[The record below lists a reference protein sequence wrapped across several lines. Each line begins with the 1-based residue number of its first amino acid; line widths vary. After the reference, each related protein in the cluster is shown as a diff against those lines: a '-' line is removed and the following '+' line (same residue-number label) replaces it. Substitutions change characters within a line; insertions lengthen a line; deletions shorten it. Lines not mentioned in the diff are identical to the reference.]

1 MKLTRKNASKL
12 YDGLC
17 ALLGIDSLFIDHN
30 SVLHAS
36 NNDTDNDEDEE
47 HILYSL
53 PGEAYIELY
62 DSKIWKDYDSQLEWS
77 INYVI
82 SIDSFAYHMRC
93 DPDDVKYQVM
103 KAVLHEFDADD
114 GCLMIEVA
122 GKRYTINNLEELK
135 VKADLKT

>member
-17 ALLGIDSLFIDHN
+17 ALLDIDSLFIDHN
-30 SVLHAS
+30 SILHAS
-36 NNDTDNDEDEE
+36 NDDADNDEDEE

-53 PGEAYIELY
+53 PGNYYIELY

-103 KAVLHEFDADD
+103 KAVLHGFDADD

-122 GKRYTINNLEELK
+122 DKRYTINNLEELK

>member
-30 SVLHAS
+30 SILHAS
-36 NNDTDNDEDEE
+36 NDDTDNDEDEE
-47 HILYSL
+47 HVLYSL
-53 PGEAYIELY
+53 PSNYYIELY

-77 INYVI
+77 INDLI
-82 SIDSFAYHMRC
+82 SIDNFAYHMRC

-103 KAVLHEFDADD
+103 KAVLHLFDADD
-114 GCLMIEVA
+114 GV
-122 GKRYTINNLEELK
+122 
-135 VKADLKT
+135 

>member
-17 ALLGIDSLFIDHN
+17 ALLGTDSLFIDSN
-30 SVLHAS
+30 SVLNAS
-36 NNDTDNDEDEE
+36 NDDIDNDEDEN

-53 PGEAYIELY
+53 PSESYIELY
-62 DSKIWKDYDSQLEWS
+62 DSKIWKDYDSQLEWT
-77 INYVI
+77 INCII

-103 KAVLHEFDADD
+103 KAVLYWFDADD
-114 GCLMIEVA
+114 ECLMIEVA
-122 GKRYTINNLEELK
+122 GKKYTINNLEELK
-135 VKADLKT
+135 IKADLKT

>member
-36 NNDTDNDEDEE
+36 NDDIDSDEDEGY
-47 HILYSL
+47 ILYSL
-53 PGEAYIELY
+53 PGDEYIELY
-62 DSKIWKDYDSQLEWS
+62 DSKIWKDYDSQFEWS
-77 INYVI
+77 INDLI
-82 SIDSFAYHMRC
+82 SVDNFAYHMRC

-103 KAVLHEFDADD
+103 KAVLYWFDADD
-114 GCLMIEVA
+114 GGLMIEVA
-122 GKRYTINNLEELK
+122 GKRYTISNLEELK

>member
-17 ALLGIDSLFIDHN
+17 ALLDIDSLFIDHN
-30 SVLHAS
+30 SILHAS
-36 NNDTDNDEDEE
+36 NDDADNDEDEE

-53 PGEAYIELY
+53 PGNYYIELY

-103 KAVLHEFDADD
+103 KAVLHGFNADD
-114 GCLMIEVA
+114 GCLMIEVSD
-122 GKRYTINNLEELK
+122 KRYTINNLEELK